1 MASRGVEKL
10 MINFLGVTCTH
21 VGSRVGGDHICFVTE
36 VLADWSREG
45 GRDRIDIPK
54 PYPECKSYSF
64 WGV

>member
-1 MASRGVEKL
+1 
-10 MINFLGVTCTH
+10 MINFLGATCTH
-21 VGSRVGGDHICFVTE
+21 VHSRAGGDRICFVTE
-36 VLADWSREG
+36 ALAVWSREG